1 MGTKIITFFGIFLM
15 LMALPFTIFGE
26 IIIPIILGVSGAIVM
41 YFGEISKR
49 KSDKKD
55 AEHIKENK
63 DELLEKF

>member
-1 MGTKIITFFGIFLM
+1 MGTIIYVFGFILM
-15 LMALPFTIFGE
+15 LLGVVATFFGE
-26 IIIPIILGVSGAIVM
+26 IIIPIILLVSGAIVL

-63 DELLEKF
+63 DKLLEKF